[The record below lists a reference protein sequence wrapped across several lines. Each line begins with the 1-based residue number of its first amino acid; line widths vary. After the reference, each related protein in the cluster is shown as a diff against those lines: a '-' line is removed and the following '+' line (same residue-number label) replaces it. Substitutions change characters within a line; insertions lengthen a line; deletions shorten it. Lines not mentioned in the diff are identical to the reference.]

1 MSIRVILRLM
11 MMMSIRVI
19 FKFDNDEYKTNI
31 KVDEDEYKTI
41 IKVDDDDEYKS
52 NLNVDDDV

>member
-1 MSIRVILRLM
+1 MAD
-11 MMMSIRVI
+11 
-19 FKFDNDEYKTNI
+19 KFHPLSSQFQYFVWLVNAYEYKTNI